1 MKSILKTSLLAFAL
15 ATAPVTAA
23 LSADT
28 IKVALPAKMFLNVVE
43 FVAQEK
49 GFYEAEDLEVEFTHI
64 ADSSIPVRTLIAG
77 DMDIIQAGMAETLV
91 AIGRGAELK
100 TVGGVHNGLHYAFWT
115 RPDAG
120 IESIADLP
128 GKNVAI
134 SSPGSLP
141 HVVTLAL
148 LHKEGVPQS
157 EIDKIN
163 WVSIQGSSGR
173 VNGVIAGAVDATVA
187 SYSPEV
193 ERSGNASILEIVG
206 PELPDYVMIP
216 FDTTDRMIEER
227 RDVLKRFIKAQLLA
241 TRFVLENKDET
252 LAVAKGHFDYSD
264 EDLDAFYQFYIDGRI
279 WNPNGTIAP
288 EAAEYMQ
295 ELNVESGLQDEV
307 LPVEEV
313 LDTSIVEEVIAEIGT
328 YEK

>member
-1 MKSILKTSLLAFAL
+1 MNSILKTSLLALAL
-15 ATAPVTAA
+15 ATTPITAA
-23 LSADT
+23 MSADAV
-28 IKVALPAKMFLNVVE
+28 KVALPSKMFLNVVE
-43 FVAQEK
+43 FVAQER

-115 RPDAG
+115 RPGSG
-120 IESIADLP
+120 IETIADLP

-148 LHKEGVPQS
+148 LQKEGVPQS

-163 WVSIQGSSGR
+163 WVAIQGSSAR
-173 VNGVIAGAVDATVA
+173 INGVITGAVDATVA

-193 ERSGNASILEIVG
+193 ERSGDANLLKIVG

-227 RDVLKRFIKAQLLA
+227 RDVLRRFIKAQLLA

-252 LAVAKGHFDYSD
+252 LAVAKGHFDYTD
-264 EDLDAFYQFYIDGRI
+264 EDLNAFYRFYVDGRI
-279 WNPNGTIAP
+279 WNPNGNITAN
-288 EAAEYMQ
+288 AATYMQ
-295 ELNVESGLQDEV
+295 KLNVDTGLQDEV
-307 LPVEEV
+307 LPVEDV
-313 LDTSIVEEVIAEIGT
+313 LDTSIVDEVIAEIGA

>member
-1 MKSILKTSLLAFAL
+1 MNSILKTSLLALAL
-15 ATAPVTAA
+15 ATAPITAA
-23 LSADT
+23 MSADAV
-28 IKVALPAKMFLNVVE
+28 KVALPSKMFLNVVE

-91 AIGRGAELK
+91 ATGRGAELK

-115 RPDAG
+115 RPGSG
-120 IESIADLP
+120 IETIADLP

-148 LHKEGVPQS
+148 LQKEGVPQS
-157 EIDKIN
+157 KIDKIN
-163 WVSIQGSSGR
+163 WVSIQGSSAR
-173 VNGVIAGAVDATVA
+173 INGIIVGAVDATVA

-193 ERSGNASILEIVG
+193 ERSGDANLLKIVG
-206 PELPDYVMIP
+206 PELPDYIMIP

-252 LAVAKGHFDYSD
+252 LAVAKGHFDYTD
-264 EDLDAFYQFYIDGRI
+264 EDLDAFYKFYVDGRI
-279 WNPNGTIAP
+279 WNPNGNISAD
-288 EAAEYMQ
+288 AATYMQ
-295 ELNVESGLQDEV
+295 QLNVDTGLQDEV

-313 LDTSIVEEVIAEIGT
+313 LDTSIVDEVIAEIGT